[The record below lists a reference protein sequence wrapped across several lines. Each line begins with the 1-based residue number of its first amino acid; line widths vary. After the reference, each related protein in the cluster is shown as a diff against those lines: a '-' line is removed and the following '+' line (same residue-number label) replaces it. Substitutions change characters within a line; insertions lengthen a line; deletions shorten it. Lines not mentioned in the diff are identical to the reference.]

1 MGTNAALL
9 TKKVIDNTFQVMAIE
24 AVAIAQGVD
33 SLGVKSKMSVAGQ
46 RFYDTVRKHV
56 ASFED
61 DQPRSEQLT
70 SLSEFFHE
78 NDPQI
83 EIF

>member
-1 MGTNAALL
+1 
-9 TKKVIDNTFQVMAIE
+9 
-24 AVAIAQGVD
+24 
-33 SLGVKSKMSVAGQ
+33 MSVAGQ
-46 RFYDTVRKHV
+46 KFYDTVRKQV

-61 DQPRSEQLT
+61 DQPRSAQLAALT
-70 SLSEFFHE
+70 EFFHE